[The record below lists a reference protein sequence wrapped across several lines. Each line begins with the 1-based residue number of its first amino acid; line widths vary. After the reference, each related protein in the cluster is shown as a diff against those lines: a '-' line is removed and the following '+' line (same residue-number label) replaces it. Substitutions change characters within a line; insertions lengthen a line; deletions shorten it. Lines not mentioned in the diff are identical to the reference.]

1 MYFLN
6 EEEEQRKTKEYLENI
21 PSNVKDNFLNILSTI
36 YYQNQVIDSL
46 REQNK
51 ELKSEKY
58 KDNELIAMEEECN
71 RLRELN
77 KRGFPISEEEDKA
90 LNKWI
95 KNHEKEHKGG
105 HGCVGGKYTYIFT
118 PTSIGT
124 FGTIKCSCG
133 ESFDFQK
140 CC

>member
-71 RLRELN
+71 RLR
-77 KRGFPISEEEDKA
+77 
-90 LNKWI
+90 
-95 KNHEKEHKGG
+95 
-105 HGCVGGKYTYIFT
+105 
-118 PTSIGT
+118 
-124 FGTIKCSCG
+124 
-133 ESFDFQK
+133 
-140 CC
+140 

>member
-6 EEEEQRKTKEYLENI
+6 EEEEQKKIKEYLENI
-21 PSNVKDNFLNILSTI
+21 PFNVKDNFLNILSTI

-46 REQNK
+46 KKQNK

-58 KDNELIAMEEECN
+58 KDNELTAMKEECN
-71 RLRELN
+71 RLRESN
-77 KRGFPISEEEDKA
+77 RRGFPISEEEDKV
-90 LNKWI
+90 LNEWI
-95 KNHEKEHKGG
+95 KNHEKKHKGE

>member
-1 MYFLN
+1 MIYSTFCGVRN
-6 EEEEQRKTKEYLENI
+6 EGETPVLRFPKCTN
-21 PSNVKDNFLNILSTI
+21 
-36 YYQNQVIDSL
+36 SL
-46 REQNK
+46 KKQNK

-58 KDNELIAMEEECN
+58 KDNELTAMKEECN
-71 RLRELN
+71 RLRESN
-77 KRGFPISEEEDKA
+77 RRGFPISEEEDKV
-90 LNKWI
+90 LNEWI

-105 HGCVGGKYTYIFT
+105 HGCVEGKYTYIFT

-140 CC
+140 GC